1 MNSERHNNW
10 EIFHV
15 LKHARGGGHMKG
27 KKCTRNKAKRKVMI
41 INQYS
46 AKYQAPTLIRV

>member
-15 LKHARGGGHMKG
+15 LKHARGGGIRRGKNVLKTKQKKG
-27 KKCTRNKAKRKVMI
+27 HDHKPVFG
-41 INQYS
+41 
-46 AKYQAPTLIRV
+46 KYQAPTLIRV